1 MPNLAEKVSLTM
13 EADNLRTPRARAAA
27 TRKQRTRQ
35 RLVDAARELFNEHGF
50 YDSKLS
56 DISPR
61 AGVATGTFYNH
72 FSSKEEVFHAVM
84 IDVLAE
90 LQTSGPG
97 VTTSRDRR
105 PIDSIR
111 EANAAYLRG
120 YQRNARL
127 MTDCTALA
135 RTHPGMR
142 KVKVE
147 IDTVF
152 ENRLVGA
159 IRRWQETGVAFDDV
173 DPVYAAN
180 ALAYM
185 VDRFADEFYVFGKP
199 YDEDKAIE
207 VLTLLWARAL
217 GIATER

>member
-1 MPNLAEKVSLTM
+1 LTT
-13 EADNLRTPRARAAA
+13 EAGTPQAPAA
-27 TRKQRTRQ
+27 TAPAGGVPARKQRTRK
-35 RLVDAARELFNEHGF
+35 RLIDAARELFNEQGF

-56 DISPR
+56 DIAPR
-61 AGVATGTFYNH
+61 AGLATGTFYIH

-84 IDVLAE
+84 IEVLAE
-90 LQTSGPG
+90 LQNSRPGVSTSGE
-97 VTTSRDRR
+97 RR

-111 EANAAYLRG
+111 EANASYLRG

-127 MTDCTALA
+127 MTDCSALA
-135 RTHPGMR
+135 RTLPDMR
-142 KVKVE
+142 LIKTE

-159 IRRWQETGVAFDDV
+159 IRHWQETGVAFDDV

-207 VLTLLWARAL
+207 TLTLLWARSL
-217 GIATER
+217 GIATDR

>member
-1 MPNLAEKVSLTM
+1 MTT
-13 EADNLRTPRARAAA
+13 EADSPRLPATAARAAA
-27 TRKQRTRQ
+27 RKQRTRK
-35 RLVDAARELFNEHGF
+35 RLIDAARELFNERGF
-50 YDSKLS
+50 YESNLS
-56 DISPR
+56 EIAPR
-61 AGVATGTFYNH
+61 AGMATGTFYNH
-72 FSSKEEVFHAVM
+72 FSSKEEIFHAVM

-90 LQTSGPG
+90 LQHSRPGP
-97 VTTSRDRR
+97 SPSSERR

-127 MTDCTALA
+127 MTDCSALA
-135 RTHPGMR
+135 RTHPEMR
-142 KVKVE
+142 EIKVE

-159 IRRWQETGVAFDDV
+159 ITHWQQTGVAADDV

-199 YDEDKAIE
+199 YDEGKAVE
-207 VLTLLWARAL
+207 VLTVLWARSL
-217 GIATER
+217 GIATD